1 LVVRGRVPD
10 VKIVVGI
17 SRDQLGPSEVGY
29 SHDIVYVDIPEWED
43 DLEKQVTT
51 IQKELGY
58 FENASW
64 AKRPENA

>member
-1 LVVRGRVPD
+1 MVVRGRLPD

-17 SRDQLGPSEVGY
+17 SRDKLGPSEVGY
-29 SHDIVYVDIPEWED
+29 SHDLVYVDIPEWND
-43 DLEKQVTT
+43 DFEKQVTS

-64 AKRPENA
+64 SRTPA